1 MNTEELQGM
10 FEEALGQAE
19 DFLNRKGLHM
29 HVQQPFEHSSF
40 WKCELLYYCQHIIMN
55 FSYRYKSKLFFSH

>member
-10 FEEALGQAE
+10 FEEALDQAV

-40 WKCELLYYCQHIIMN
+40 
-55 FSYRYKSKLFFSH
+55 